1 MVRVFFISILGN
13 LQIFVVT
20 KHIWIIIGVITEV
33 FEYDTSFPM
42 ISRLRQDCRRDKT
55 GQTSVQE
62 RREPMQD
69 PLPPNRCDIA
79 QSLPFRIAVMYAL
92 FGALWIL
99 LSDKVLDLM
108 DLDRASITLISMNKG
123 WLFVGV
129 TSWLL
134 YRLIR
139 RDYRKL
145 QDAGALLQESEQR
158 YRLIFEHSL
167 DGILLTVPD
176 GRILAANPA
185 ACRIL
190 EGTEEEIC
198 QIGRQGLVA
207 LNDSALPI
215 VLDERYCDGSAKGVL
230 AFTHKDSATVFCEIS
245 SVHYKDREGR
255 DRTNLFIRDIS
266 ERRRSEQVLR
276 ESEARYRTLFDET
289 PAVILVI
296 DTETAEIVTANSA
309 AASFYGYPREEL
321 IGMKTTDINILPKEQ
336 TFKNLEEAQ
345 KGPQHVER
353 RHRLKS
359 GEVRDVEV
367 YRGPLSIEN
376 RSYLFALV
384 HDITDRKKIEG
395 QLRDNENKLRAITDA
410 VADSIIL
417 IDDDMRVT
425 YWNGAA
431 EKMFGR
437 SRAEVMG
444 EKIDFIVPDRFR
456 DAHLNGYHR
465 FIASQESTLSRKV
478 HEVSAMGKD
487 GIEFPVEL
495 SLAGV
500 RLMGKWHTAGIIRD
514 ISERKNLEGQLRHAQ
529 KMEAIGTLT
538 GGIAHDFNNALT
550 AIIGFGSLVRM
561 NIAVDSRLISYI
573 DNILTAAD
581 RAADLTRSLLTF
593 SSNKPIEA
601 KKIDLNEVIARA
613 EKLLTRLLRDDI
625 SFMVERSGEPVVI
638 MADPGQIVQLM
649 MNLAVNAEAAMPQGG
664 RVIISLS
671 HKMLEA
677 EFVRIHGYGNP
688 GRYGLITFTDNG
700 CGMDEE
706 TRVRIFEPFFTT
718 KGVGKGTGLGLS
730 TVYGIIKQHRGY
742 INCYSE
748 PGRGTTFRIYLP
760 IMDSDLATEPI
771 RPAVRGG
778 TETILLAED
787 NMLVR
792 GLISD
797 LLGQSGYRVIE
808 AVDGEDAVAKFR
820 EEADSIQLL
829 VLDVIMPKKNGRQ
842 VYEEIRAIKPDMKV
856 IFTSGYPAETFKGA
870 EFDDP
875 DISFVSKPVTP
886 SDLLGKMREMLEG

>member
-1 MVRVFFISILGN
+1 
-13 LQIFVVT
+13 
-20 KHIWIIIGVITEV
+20 
-33 FEYDTSFPM
+33 
-42 ISRLRQDCRRDKT
+42 
-55 GQTSVQE
+55 
-62 RREPMQD
+62 MQD
-69 PLPPNRCDIA
+69 PLPPNRIDIT
-79 QSLPFRIAVMYAL
+79 QSLPFRIVIMYAL

-99 LSDKVLDLM
+99 LSDKLLDLM
-108 DLDRASITLISMNKG
+108 DLDRASITLISMYKG

-176 GRILAANPA
+176 GRILAANPE
-185 ACRIL
+185 ACRIF
-190 EGTEEEIC
+190 EKTEEEIYRL
-198 QIGRQGLVA
+198 GRQGLVA
-207 LNDSALPI
+207 LNDSALPK
-215 VLDERYCDGSAKGVL
+215 VLDECDFDGGAKGEL
-230 AFTHKDSATVFCEIS
+230 AFTRKDSATVYCEIS
-245 SVHYKDREGR
+245 SVLFKDREGR
-255 DRTNLFIRDIS
+255 DRISLFIRDIS
-266 ERRRSEQVLR
+266 ERRRAEHALR
-276 ESEARYRTLFDET
+276 ESEARYRTLFDKT
-289 PAVILVI
+289 PAVILLI
-296 DTETAEIVTANSA
+296 DPETAEIVTANSA

-321 IGMKTTDINILPKEQ
+321 IGIKTTEINILPKEQ
-336 TFKNLEEAQ
+336 IYKNLEEAQ
-345 KGPQHVER
+345 RGPQHVER

-359 GEVRDVEV
+359 GEVRDVEI
-367 YRGPLSIEN
+367 YRGPISIGN
-376 RSYLFALV
+376 RSYIFAIV
-384 HDITDRKKIEG
+384 HDITDRKKIEE

-417 IDDDMRVT
+417 IDDEMKIT

-431 EKMFGR
+431 ERMFGR

-444 EKIDFIVPDRFR
+444 EKIDFIVPDRFQQ
-456 DAHLNGYHR
+456 DAHRNGYLR
-465 FIASQESTLSRKV
+465 FIASGEGNPSRKV
-478 HEVSAMGKD
+478 HEVSALGKD

-500 RLMGKWHTAGIIRD
+500 RLLGKWHTAGIIRD
-514 ISERKNLEGQLRHAQ
+514 ISERKNLESQLRHAQ

-561 NIAVDSRLISYI
+561 GIADDSRLLSYV
-573 DNILTAAD
+573 DNILTSAD

-638 MADPGQIVQLM
+638 MADPGQIVQLL

-730 TVYGIIKQHRGY
+730 AVYGIIKQHRGY

-792 GLISD
+792 GLVSD

-886 SDLLGKMREMLEG
+886 SDLLGKMREILEG